1 MVPAS
6 FYPPFS
12 LNVVP
17 TWRWM
22 TGWQES
28 YRKKG
33 WVGAY
38 PYWVPF
44 LLFVLI
50 LFPTEG
56 MPRHERPRPPFCQD
70 FGIDWWSSHDI
81 WDGSPGT
88 EVFWWCLEEGWTQT
102 GKAVSILEAPRAQ
115 VSSRHKQMQASLCLA
130 SCAGVLSAFLL
141 SPFFFFFFLF
151 LYPSSDWSI
160 HLSVSQGYKL
170 GTQATIAS

>member
-1 MVPAS
+1 M
-6 FYPPFS
+6 
-12 LNVVP
+12 N
-17 TWRWM
+17 
-22 TGWQES
+22 GWQEG
-28 YRKKG
+28 YRRTG
-33 WVGAY
+33 TVGTC
-38 PYWVPF
+38 PFWVPF

-115 VSSRHKQMQASLCLA
+115 VSSRQRQMQASLCLA
-130 SCAGVLSAFLL
+130 SSTGVVSAFLL
-141 SPFFFFFFLF
+141 PPHSFFCHYIPPAISFSIS
-151 LYPSSDWSI
+151 LYPRDT
-160 HLSVSQGYKL
+160 G
-170 GTQATIAS
+170 